1 MTRVETLQGR
11 RAPIPARV
19 VAWFSRRKYGREMD
33 PLGVFAHAPRMLLG
47 YSMYEL
53 ASAADHR
60 GEEKLKM
67 LGGLKRAALI
77 NCEFCADIGSAEAR
91 RAGIGEEQLLALPR

>member
-11 RAPIPARV
+11 RAPIFARV

-33 PLGVFAHAPRMLLG
+33 PLGVYAHSPRMLLG

-53 ASAADHR
+53 ASAAAKPEDFSWFF
-60 GEEKLKM
+60 GTEK
-67 LGGLKRAALI
+67 GRRVGT
-77 NCEFCADIGSAEAR
+77 
-91 RAGIGEEQLLALPR
+91 RAGS